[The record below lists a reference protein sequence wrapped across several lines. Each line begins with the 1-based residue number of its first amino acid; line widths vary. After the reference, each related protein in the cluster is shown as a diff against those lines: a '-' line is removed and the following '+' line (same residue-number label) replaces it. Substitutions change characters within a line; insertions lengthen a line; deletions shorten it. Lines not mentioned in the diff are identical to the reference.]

1 MTLTNSLSGY
11 LRGKFH
17 PLWRLRRSAVY
28 PWLERAFERTVM
40 KKIDGLPHRVAML
53 RLRDLSW
60 WVGGANLEPET
71 KSFFQRLLKVRP
83 IAVFY
88 DVGANIGFYSWF
100 VRTVSPHASLV
111 LFEPD
116 PLNASLLR
124 QMVEANQLQGVT
136 LIEAA
141 VSNVEGPQPFI
152 RDRVS
157 GATGRLKEVD
167 SSADPMTIQG
177 SYAAQ
182 NQETCRV
189 ECRTLDEVV
198 SSGVPAPDLIKV
210 DVENAEHLVVEGGKR
225 LFSAKTTLV
234 LIEISDPRVFTFFAE
249 HGYDVWVIEASAA
262 NYFAAPAGM
271 LNDSSLMAPYR
282 KMECESKADK

>member
-1 MTLTNSLSGY
+1 M
-11 LRGKFH
+11 R
-17 PLWRLRRSAVY
+17 
-28 PWLERAFERTVM
+28 
-40 KKIDGLPHRVAML
+40 

-71 KSFFQRLLKVRP
+71 KVFLKRLLKFKS
-83 IAVFY
+83 ISVFY

-100 VRTVSPHASLV
+100 VQTLYPHANLV

-124 QMVEANQLQGVT
+124 QTVAANQLQGVT

-141 VSNVEGPQPFI
+141 VTNVEGAQSFI

-157 GATGRLKEVD
+157 GATGRLEEVD
-167 SSADPMTIQG
+167 SSADLMTIQG

-182 NQETCRV
+182 NREKCRV

-198 SSGVPAPDLIKV
+198 SSGVPVPNLIKV
-210 DVENAEHLVVEGGKR
+210 DVENAEYLVLEGGKR
-225 LFSAKTTLV
+225 LFSARATLV

-249 HGYDVWVIEASAA
+249 YGYDLWVIEESSA

-271 LNDSSLMAPYR
+271 LTESPVMAPYR
-282 KMECESKADK
+282 RV